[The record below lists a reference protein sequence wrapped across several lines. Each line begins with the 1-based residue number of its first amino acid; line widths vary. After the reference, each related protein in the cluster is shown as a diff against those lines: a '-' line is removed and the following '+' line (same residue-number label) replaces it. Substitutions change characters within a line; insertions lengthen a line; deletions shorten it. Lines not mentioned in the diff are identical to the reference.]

1 MKGTTV
7 NGNSP
12 LVTEKNGGEAMEQSQ
27 KTGKKS
33 DAQKLDRAR
42 EGYDP
47 LPASNPVAGAFGEHK
62 PDRTSDQDA
71 SLDHNTRKE

>member
-1 MKGTTV
+1 
-7 NGNSP
+7 
-12 LVTEKNGGEAMEQSQ
+12 MEQSQ

-62 PDRTSDQDA
+62 PDGRSDREA
-71 SLDHNTRKE
+71 SLDHLTRKSEKDSPN

>member
-1 MKGTTV
+1 
-7 NGNSP
+7 
-12 LVTEKNGGEAMEQSQ
+12 MEQSQ
-27 KTGKKS
+27 KTGKQS
-33 DAQKLDRAR
+33 DAQKLDGAR

-71 SLDHNTRKE
+71 SLDQYTRKHDEEN

>member
-1 MKGTTV
+1 
-7 NGNSP
+7 
-12 LVTEKNGGEAMEQSQ
+12 MEQSQ
-27 KTGKKS
+27 KTGKRS

-62 PDRTSDQDA
+62 PEGISDQDTA
-71 SLDHNTRKE
+71 LDHLTRKDDKDE

>member
-1 MKGTTV
+1 
-7 NGNSP
+7 
-12 LVTEKNGGEAMEQSQ
+12 MEQSQ

-62 PDRTSDQDA
+62 PDRTSDHEA
-71 SLDHNTRKE
+71 SLDHNTRKRDEE

>member
-1 MKGTTV
+1 
-7 NGNSP
+7 
-12 LVTEKNGGEAMEQSQ
+12 MEQSQ

-62 PDRTSDQDA
+62 PDRTSDQAA
-71 SLDHNTRKE
+71 SLDQHVDKQHKES

>member
-1 MKGTTV
+1 
-7 NGNSP
+7 
-12 LVTEKNGGEAMEQSQ
+12 MEQSQ

-47 LPASNPVAGAFGEHK
+47 QPASNPVAGAFGEHK
-62 PDRTSDQDA
+62 PHRTSDRDA
-71 SLDHNTRKE
+71 SLDQYTEKQEKE

>member
-1 MKGTTV
+1 
-7 NGNSP
+7 
-12 LVTEKNGGEAMEQSQ
+12 MEQSQ

-33 DAQKLDRAR
+33 DAQKLNRAR

-62 PDRTSDQDA
+62 PDKVSDQEA
-71 SLDHNTRKE
+71 SLDHLTRKREEDQ

>member
-1 MKGTTV
+1 
-7 NGNSP
+7 
-12 LVTEKNGGEAMEQSQ
+12 MEQSQ
-27 KTGKKS
+27 KSGKQS

-47 LPASNPVAGAFGEHK
+47 LPASNPVAGAFGEHE

-71 SLDHNTRKE
+71 SLDQYTRKPDEEK

>member
-1 MKGTTV
+1 
-7 NGNSP
+7 
-12 LVTEKNGGEAMEQSQ
+12 MEQSQ

-33 DAQKLDRAR
+33 DAQKQQRAR

-62 PDRTSDQDA
+62 RATPTDQEV
-71 SLDHNTRKE
+71 SLDKHTQKKDA

>member
-1 MKGTTV
+1 
-7 NGNSP
+7 
-12 LVTEKNGGEAMEQSQ
+12 MEQSQ

-62 PDRTSDQDA
+62 PARTSDRDV
-71 SLDHNTRKE
+71 SLDQYVDKQHKES

>member
-1 MKGTTV
+1 
-7 NGNSP
+7 
-12 LVTEKNGGEAMEQSQ
+12 MEQSQ

-47 LPASNPVAGAFGEHK
+47 LPASNPVAGAHGEHK
-62 PDRTSDQDA
+62 PDRVSDQETA
-71 SLDHNTRKE
+71 LDHLTRERDEDE